1 MSHDTLISELTV
13 LLKKA
18 LMSGIDL
25 IRPEDDLRRDLGID
39 SMGTVDFVMS
49 LEEKYSIT
57 ISDDEL
63 ERVNTFN
70 DAIDLVSTKMAAA

>member
-1 MSHDTLISELTV
+1 MTQDTLISEITV

-18 LMSGIDL
+18 LMSGVERFKL
-25 IRPEDDLRRDLGID
+25 EDDLREDLGID
-39 SMGTVDFVMS
+39 SMGTIDLVIS
-49 LEEKYSIT
+49 LEEKYNIV

-70 DAIDLVSTKMAAA
+70 DTVNLVSTKMVAA

>member
-1 MSHDTLISELTV
+1 MTQETLISEITI

-18 LMSGIDL
+18 LMSGVERFKL
-25 IRPEDDLRRDLGID
+25 EDDLRKDLGID
-39 SMGTVDFVMS
+39 SMGTIDFVIA
-49 LEEKYSIT
+49 LEEKYKIA

-70 DAIDLVSTKMAAA
+70 DAVNLVSTKMVAA